1 MRHDRAVEPLDE
13 ATIRASFVNC
23 SKGEARRLSLPG
35 RLADVDWA
43 DLDFLGWRDPK
54 APANAYLVLPRDGKV
69 VGLAM
74 RAAAPHLSQL
84 KRSVCA
90 LCMTTHTAAD
100 VSLFAARRIGNAGK
114 LGNTVGTYICADLA
128 CSLYLRGKRKPGTP
142 SLKQTSTVDE
152 DVTRTMAS
160 LNKFVDE
167 VLTDNA

>member
-1 MRHDRAVEPLDE
+1 MIGGVEPLDE

-23 SKGEARRLSLPG
+23 SKGEARRLAMPG

-74 RAAAPHLSQL
+74 RAATPHSSQL

-90 LCMTTHTAAD
+90 LCLTTHGAAD
-100 VSLFAARRIGNAGK
+100 VSLFAARRTGNAGK

-128 CSLYLRGKRKPGTP
+128 CSLYLRGKRRPSTP
-142 SLKQTSTVDE
+142 NARVSSTVDE
-152 DVTRTMAS
+152 QVERTMTS

>member
-1 MRHDRAVEPLDE
+1 MEPLDE
-13 ATIRASFVNC
+13 TTIRASFVNC
-23 SKGEARRLSLPG
+23 SKGEARRLNLPG
-35 RLADVDWA
+35 RLGDVAWE

-74 RAAAPHLSQL
+74 RAAAPHASQL
-84 KRSVCA
+84 KSSLCA
-90 LCMTTHTAAD
+90 LCQTTHAAAD

-128 CSLYLRGKRKPGTP
+128 CSLYIRGKRKPSTTATARV
-142 SLKQTSTVDE
+142 TSTVDE
-152 DVTRTMAS
+152 EIQRTMNS

>member
-1 MRHDRAVEPLDE
+1 MIGAVEPLDE

-23 SKGEARRLSLPG
+23 SKGEARRLSMPG
-35 RLADVDWA
+35 RLDEVGWA

-54 APANAYLVLPRDGKV
+54 APANAYLVLPRYGEV

-74 RAAAPHLSQL
+74 RAAAPHKSQL
-84 KRSVCA
+84 KRSLCA
-90 LCMTTHTAAD
+90 LCQTTHAAAD
-100 VSLFAARRIGNAGK
+100 VSLFAARRIGQAGK

-128 CSLYLRGKRKPGTP
+128 CSLYIRGKRKPSTP
-142 SLKQTSTVDE
+142 TPRVSSTVDE
-152 DVTRTMAS
+152 EVARTMAS

>member
-1 MRHDRAVEPLDE
+1 MEPLDE
-13 ATIRASFVNC
+13 PTIRASFVNC
-23 SKGEARRLSLPG
+23 SKGEARRLSLPAK
-35 RLADVDWA
+35 LADVDWA

-74 RAAAPHLSQL
+74 RAAAPHASQL
-84 KRSVCA
+84 KSSLCA
-90 LCMTTHTAAD
+90 LCQTTHAAAD
-100 VSLFAARRIGNAGK
+100 VSLFAARRIGAAGK

-128 CSLYLRGKRKPGTP
+128 CSLYIRGKRKPSATM
-142 SLKQTSTVDE
+142 SARVTSTVDE
-152 DVTRTMAS
+152 EVVRTMAS

>member
-1 MRHDRAVEPLDE
+1 MICGVEPLDE

-23 SKGEARRLSLPG
+23 SKGEARRLALPG

-54 APANAYLVLPRDGKV
+54 APANAYLVLPRDGKLI
-69 VGLAM
+69 GLAM
-74 RAAAPHLSQL
+74 RAAAAHKSQF
-84 KRSVCA
+84 KSSICA
-90 LCMTTHTAAD
+90 LCQTAHAAAD
-100 VSLFAARRIGNAGK
+100 VSLFAARRVGNAGK

-128 CSLYLRGKRKPGTP
+128 CSLYLRRKRKPSTP
-142 SLKQTSTVDE
+142 NAQLTSTVDE
-152 DVTRTMAS
+152 EVERTLAS

>member
-1 MRHDRAVEPLDE
+1 MEPLSAEDV
-13 ATIRASFVNC
+13 RRSFVNS
-23 SKGEARRLSLPG
+23 SKSQIKAMALPPKFAE
-35 RLADVDWA
+35 LPWES
-43 DLDFLGWRDPK
+43 LDFLGWRDPK